1 MISDEA
7 FEKIAKAFCGDE
19 LQLFAY
25 KTGPKLVA
33 FFNKYFQTQ
42 DVYGQ
47 GFPTRWFYVSEKIK
61 RIYDMQEFNKFL
73 NIILNLDYILKEFPK
88 LNFDKARAAE
98 RIKSILEFLQDVLK
112 QDSCY
117 ITYYDK
123 EYHLLSQSDDLQLI
137 GEGGFANVYKQKSTG
152 LAIKKLKEEFL
163 SQKSIVS
170 RFKREYE
177 IMMSLKD
184 VSGIVKAYNFNQSE
198 HSYSME
204 MAESTLYKSIENN
217 LIDNNSKVEYIRQI
231 LTIMSKVHSRNILH
245 RDLSPTNI
253 FIFKDCIKIADFG
266 LGKDLSTGASH
277 QTLMTNNFGQYLY
290 CAPEQMQRLA
300 EASKK
305 SDVFSLGRI
314 INFVMTKDPLNA
326 NHAFN
331 IISEKATAS
340 QSENRYVDAT
350 NMKVKFEKY
359 LAYQQTGEKKNEFLR
374 KSKAN
379 IQDASIIEFI
389 NALEAKQKAEY
400 LLEYKD
406 MVLNSL
412 LFYMGVNNDNA
423 FRMISDIANK
433 YQEVCNRS
441 FEAYDIFAKFAYN
454 ILKADF
460 QYSVKEIAAKMLQ
473 YIAFIVNRFYAQ
485 DLIEMLKNEGVEPMI
500 EEILVKTYSV

>member
-1 MISDEA
+1 MH
-7 FEKIAKAFCGDE
+7 
-19 LQLFAY
+19 L
-25 KTGPKLVA
+25 
-33 FFNKYFQTQ
+33 
-42 DVYGQ
+42 
-47 GFPTRWFYVSEKIK
+47 
-61 RIYDMQEFNKFL
+61 
-73 NIILNLDYILKEFPK
+73 IL
-88 LNFDKARAAE
+88 
-98 RIKSILEFLQDVLK
+98 
-112 QDSCY
+112 
-117 ITYYDK
+117 
-123 EYHLLSQSDDLQLI
+123 
-137 GEGGFANVYKQKSTG
+137 
-152 LAIKKLKEEFL
+152 
-163 SQKSIVS
+163 
-170 RFKREYE
+170 
-177 IMMSLKD
+177 
-184 VSGIVKAYNFNQSE
+184 
-198 HSYSME
+198 
-204 MAESTLYKSIENN
+204 
-217 LIDNNSKVEYIRQI
+217 
-231 LTIMSKVHSRNILH
+231 
-245 RDLSPTNI
+245 
-253 FIFKDCIKIADFG
+253 
-266 LGKDLSTGASH
+266 
-277 QTLMTNNFGQYLY
+277 
-290 CAPEQMQRLA
+290 
-300 EASKK
+300 
-305 SDVFSLGRI
+305 
-314 INFVMTKDPLNA
+314 
-326 NHAFN
+326 FN